1 MENTLTLAFEQE
13 TPKLRGF
20 IGKRVADSSDVEDIL
35 QDVFYE
41 LIEAD
46 RLMKP
51 IEQVGAWLFQ
61 VARNRIVDLFRR
73 KKTES
78 LDDETLLLRERYLP
92 SPDDGPDALYARAVL
107 MDEIEAAL
115 KELPPNQR
123 EVFVLHE
130 VEGQSFKEISAATGV
145 SVNTLLSRKRYAV
158 IYLRERLEA
167 IYKEFTK
174 G

>member
-1 MENTLTLAFEQE
+1 MENALTLAFENE

-78 LDDETLLLRERYLP
+78 FDDETLLLERYLP
-92 SPDDGPDALYARAVL
+92 SPDDGPDALYARTVL

-115 KELPPNQR
+115 GELPANQR
-123 EVFVLHE
+123 EVFVAHE

-158 IYLRERLEA
+158 VYLRERLEA